1 MQLNTLK
8 SKFVKPKMYSEVI
21 SVTPRIA
28 STLLQDY
35 NQGNRNL
42 NKNAVEKYSKVMRSG
57 NWALTPQGLVVD
69 HNTGKL
75 VDGQHR
81 LMAICQTGITV
92 DMYITYVDDPETFKF
107 LDQGR
112 NRDFSDISGSPK
124 KVTVVVQQAMRLADV
139 QRKGITYVEAE
150 PYIFG
155 RLGQEVRDLYD
166 NVKPCGHMWGN
177 AVFKSMAVCS
187 IIAGNMPKQEVY
199 DLYNAFLDVN
209 TVGMSSC
216 RKNFLRQVM
225 NRDVI
230 GTQTPDKAI
239 VSKAYNLFSR
249 DGDDLQICRYSITS
263 FEKGLAT
270 IQRAVLLGKGN

>member
-21 SVTPRIA
+21 SVTPLIA
-28 STLLQDY
+28 STLLQNH

-75 VDGQHR
+75 IDGQHR
-81 LMAICQTGITV
+81 LMAICQTDITV

-249 DGDDLQICRYSITS
+249 DGDGLQICRYSITS

>member
-21 SVTPRIA
+21 SVTPLIA
-28 STLLQDY
+28 STLLQDH

-75 VDGQHR
+75 IDGQHR

-225 NRDVI
+225 NRDVL

-249 DGDDLQICRYSITS
+249 DGDDLQISRYSIAS

>member
-1 MQLNTLK
+1 MKLNSILK
-8 SKFVKPKMYSEVI
+8 SQSVAPKMYSEVVSI
-21 SVTPRIA
+21 TPTMA
-28 STLLQDY
+28 SSMLE
-35 NQGNRNL
+35 NNNNGNRNL
-42 NKNAVEKYSKVMRSG
+42 SRSAVEKYAKIMRSG
-57 NWALTPQGLVVD
+57 NWSLTPQGLVID
-69 HNTGKL
+69 NKTGNL

-81 LMAICQTGITV
+81 LMAISQTGVTV
-92 DMYITYVDDPETFKF
+92 DMYVTYVEDPNTFKF

-112 NRDFSDISGSPK
+112 NRDFADISGTPK
-124 KVTVVVQQAMRLADV
+124 KVTVVVQQALRLADI

-155 RLGQEVRDLYD
+155 RLGQEVVELYD
-166 NVKPCGHMWGN
+166 NVKPKGHMWGN

-199 DLYNAFLDVN
+199 DLYNSFLN
-209 TVGMSSC
+209 LETSNMSPC
-216 RKNFLRQVM
+216 RKNFMRQVM

-249 DGDDLQICRYSITS
+249 DGDNLQISRYSTVS
-263 FEKGLAT
+263 FDKGLAT
-270 IQRAVLLGKGN
+270 IQRAVLLGK

>member
-1 MQLNTLK
+1 MQLSTLK
-8 SKFVKPKMYSEVI
+8 NKFVKPKMYSEVI
-21 SVTPRIA
+21 SVTPEIA
-28 STLLQDY
+28 SSLLENHNHD
-35 NQGNRNL
+35 NRGL
-42 NKNAVEKYSKVMRSG
+42 NKNAIEKYSKIMRSG

-112 NRDFSDISGSPK
+112 NRDFSDISGTPK
-124 KVTVVVQQAMRLADV
+124 KITVVVQQAMRLADI

-230 GTQTPDKAI
+230 STQTPDKAI

-249 DGDDLQICRYSITS
+249 DGDDLQISRYTIAS

-270 IQRAVLLGKGN
+270 IQRAVRLGKG

>member
-1 MQLNTLK
+1 MQLSTLK
-8 SKFVKPKMYSEVI
+8 NKFVKPKMYSEVI
-21 SVTPRIA
+21 SVTPEIA
-28 STLLQDY
+28 TSLLENHNHD
-35 NQGNRNL
+35 NRSL
-42 NKNAVEKYSKVMRSG
+42 NKSAIEKYSKIMRSG

-112 NRDFSDISGSPK
+112 NRDFSDISGTPK
-124 KVTVVVQQAMRLADV
+124 KITVVVQQAMRLADI

-155 RLGQEVRDLYD
+155 RLGQEVRGLYD

-230 GTQTPDKAI
+230 STQTPDKAI

-249 DGDDLQICRYSITS
+249 DGDDLQISRYTIAS

-270 IQRAVLLGKGN
+270 IQRAVRLGKG

>member
-1 MQLNTLK
+1 MQLSTLK
-8 SKFVKPKMYSEVI
+8 NKFVKPKMYSEVI
-21 SVTPRIA
+21 SVTPEIA
-28 STLLQDY
+28 SSLLENHNHD
-35 NQGNRNL
+35 NRSL
-42 NKNAVEKYSKVMRSG
+42 NKNAIEKYSKIMRSG

-112 NRDFSDISGSPK
+112 NRDFSDISGTPK
-124 KVTVVVQQAMRLADV
+124 KITVVVQQAMRLADI

-230 GTQTPDKAI
+230 STQTPDKAI

-249 DGDDLQICRYSITS
+249 DGDDLQISRYTIAS

-270 IQRAVLLGKGN
+270 IQRAVRLGKG

>member
-1 MQLNTLK
+1 MQLSTLK
-8 SKFVKPKMYSEVI
+8 NKFVKPKMYSEVI
-21 SVTPRIA
+21 SVTPEIA
-28 STLLQDY
+28 SSLLENHNHD
-35 NQGNRNL
+35 NRSL
-42 NKNAVEKYSKVMRSG
+42 NKSAIEKYSKIMRSG

-112 NRDFSDISGSPK
+112 NRDFSDISGTPK
-124 KVTVVVQQAMRLADV
+124 KITVVVQQAMRLADI

-155 RLGQEVRDLYD
+155 RLGQEVRGLYD

-230 GTQTPDKAI
+230 STQTPDKAI

-249 DGDDLQICRYSITS
+249 DGDDLQISRYTIAS

-270 IQRAVLLGKGN
+270 IQRAVRLGKG